1 MSPPFDPFRPTRL
14 VRGIRDRI
22 ADVVRGRIPDVV
34 PDRISGP
41 VRERL
46 AGADR
51 LTVAAV
57 LVAAG
62 AAAVTFLVAT
72 TVFAYHSVNHD
83 EAVYLTQA
91 ALVLS
96 GQLELHAGELADAFH
111 PWFFVEDGGRLFPKY
126 APVPAAMYA
135 VSMGLFD
142 EPRVTLAAVA
152 AGNATL
158 VYLLGSMA
166 FDRRVGLAAA
176 VLFAASP
183 MALVTSSV
191 FLPYAPTTA
200 LNLLF
205 AVAYLRDVR
214 DGSLPAAGVA
224 GVAIGLAFF
233 ARPYTA
239 VLFAAP
245 FICHALYRVGSSLR
259 RAGVRGTG
267 TSLTASLPSPVRR
280 HGLTALFGTLFVG
293 LTLAYNLRMTG
304 APLAFPYEAF
314 APLDGPGFGERRI
327 LDHAVDYTPALAL
340 STNGYALWYLATRWV
355 AAGPIGTALALGGSA
370 LAARRWIRGESALG
384 GREGVEFQRTAGRL
398 LVGVAVAVVVGN
410 LFFWGTH
417 NALATPTDPTD
428 GLIGGFGPFYHFDLL
443 VPFAV
448 FGGVAVVAGRDAL
461 PGLRARLGSRVSSR
475 SAHGIVV
482 GGVVCCL
489 LVAGVVGAAAV
500 PTPLDRHGAH
510 ADKYETAYEP
520 MESASFDDALVFLPT
535 PYGEWQNHP
544 FQYLRNDPG
553 FDGDVVY
560 ALDRD
565 PAEDFAVL
573 DAYPDRTYYR
583 YGYRGTWTPDPDRH
597 VEPKLEPL
605 DVRSGPALAA
615 ETTVG
620 VPDRVTTAR
629 VRLETAGGGGDE
641 YADYAIEDPDG
652 SMTVDWSTGPEAALL
667 AGDPETAVPLGG
679 DDDTDAAVVMVTVT
693 LVQPDGSTFTYRQA
707 STIRTADGRVEAI
720 WPPERSVC
728 RLVTECGNE
737 GTYLPDDP
745 DAHPDWVAF
754 ETDVEADA
762 V

>member
-1 MSPPFDPFRPTRL
+1 MSLPFDPHRPARI
-14 VRGIRDRI
+14 VSGIRSRI
-22 ADVVRGRIPDVV
+22 PGVVR
-34 PDRISGP
+34 DRLAGP
-41 VRERL
+41 VRDRL
-46 AGADR
+46 AGADH

-57 LVAAG
+57 LVAVG
-62 AAAVTFLVAT
+62 SAAITFLVAA

-91 ALVLS
+91 ALLLS
-96 GQLELHAGELADAFH
+96 GQLELHAGELVDAFY
-111 PWFFVEDGGRLFPKY
+111 PWFFVENGGRPYPKY

-135 VSMGLFD
+135 VSMWLFG
-142 EPRVTLAAVA
+142 EPRATLAAVA
-152 AGNATL
+152 AANAAL
-158 VYLLGSMA
+158 IYLLGSMT
-166 FDRRVGLAAA
+166 FDRRVGVAAA
-176 VLFAASP
+176 VLFATSP
-183 MALVTSSV
+183 LALVTSSV

-205 AVAYLRDVR
+205 AVAYLRGVR

-245 FICHALYRVGSSLR
+245 FILHALVRVAASVR
-259 RAGVRGTG
+259 RIEIRERGTR
-267 TSLTASLPSPVRR
+267 SPASLPGPVGR

-304 APLAFPYEAF
+304 AALTFPYEAF

-340 STNGYALWYLATRWV
+340 SSNGHALWYLATRWV
-355 AAGPIGTALALGGSA
+355 AAGPIGTALALGGGA
-370 LAARRWIRGESALG
+370 LAARRWLRGARALG
-384 GREGVEFQRTAGRL
+384 GREGVEFQRTVGRL
-398 LVGVAVAVVVGN
+398 LAGVAVTVVVGN

-428 GLIGGFGPFYHFDLL
+428 GLLAGFGPFYHFDLL
-443 VPFAV
+443 VPFAI
-448 FGGVAVVAGRDAL
+448 FGGVAVVAGREAL
-461 PGLRARLGSRVSSR
+461 PRLRTRLGSRVSPRTSR
-475 SAHGIVV
+475 GIVV

-489 LVAGVVGAAAV
+489 LVAGVVGATAV
-500 PTPLDRHGAH
+500 ATPLDRHAAH
-510 ADKYETAYEP
+510 AEKYETAYEP
-520 MESASFDDALVFLPT
+520 VEAASFDDALVFLPT
-535 PYGEWQNHP
+535 PYGEWQSHP

-573 DAYPDRTYYR
+573 DAYPDRTLHR
-583 YGYRGTWTPDPDRH
+583 YGYRGTWTPDPNRH
-597 VEPKLEPL
+597 VEPKLESL
-605 DVRSGPALAA
+605 DVRAGPTLAA

-629 VRLETAGGGGDE
+629 VRLETAGGDG
-641 YADYAIEDPDG
+641 YTDYAVEDPEG
-652 SMTVDWSTGPEAALL
+652 SMTVDWSLTPETARL
-667 AGDPETAVPLGG
+667 AGDPDADAAVPLDG
-679 DDDTDAAVVMVTVT
+679 DADATAVVVTVT
-693 LVQPDGSTFTYRQA
+693 LVQPDGSTFTYRQTA
-707 STIRTADGRVEAI
+707 TVRTVDDRVEAV

-745 DAHPDWVAF
+745 NAHADWVAF
-754 ETDVEADA
+754 ETGVEATPA
-762 V
+762 